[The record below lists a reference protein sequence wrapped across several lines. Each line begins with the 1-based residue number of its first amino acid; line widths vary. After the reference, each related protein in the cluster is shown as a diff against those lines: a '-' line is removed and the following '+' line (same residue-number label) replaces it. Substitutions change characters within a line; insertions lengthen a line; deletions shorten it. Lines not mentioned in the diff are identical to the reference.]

1 MGSGLSTVPESAP
14 HATLPK
20 YDKHAHR
27 SHSAGGTATLMDAQ
41 CRDEYVKQSQ
51 DLEQCFIIV
60 PFWVVALLSGV
71 AFERMEFELV
81 ELYLLRMLRKE
92 MMTICLLFQPRSV
105 LSTPRPPSW
114 STRHSRHSL

>member
-1 MGSGLSTVPESAP
+1 MS
-14 HATLPK
+14 K
-20 YDKHAHR
+20 
-27 SHSAGGTATLMDAQ
+27 
-41 CRDEYVKQSQ
+41 
-51 DLEQCFIIV
+51 QCFIIV